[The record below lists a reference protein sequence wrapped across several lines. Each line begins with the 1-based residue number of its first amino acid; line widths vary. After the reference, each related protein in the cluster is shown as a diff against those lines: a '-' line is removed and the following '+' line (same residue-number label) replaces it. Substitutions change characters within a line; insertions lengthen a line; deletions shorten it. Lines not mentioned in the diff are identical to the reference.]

1 MGEDKRELNEQLD
14 RLQEELPKQAARP
27 VRKLRRPDWKWVR
40 IPAGILL
47 VAAGLVSATPGLN
60 SRFAAGL
67 ALLAID
73 VPFLRKPTARALQW
87 GLDKWHAW
95 RGSGAPR
102 APHPE
107 EAAQRPSRRMA
118 RAPVWPWFETPP
130 SAAPHH
136 ED

>member
-1 MGEDKRELNEQLD
+1 MAEDKRKLNKQLD
-14 RLQEELPKQAARP
+14 RLQQELPKPAAKP

-47 VAAGLVSATPGLN
+47 LGSGLISTTPALN

-73 VPFLRKPTARALQW
+73 VPFLRKPTARLIEW

-95 RGSGAPR
+95 RGSGEPQPQDNATAR
-102 APHPE
+102 
-107 EAAQRPSRRMA
+107 RP
-118 RAPVWPWFETPP
+118 
-130 SAAPHH
+130 
-136 ED
+136 